1 MNANLIFRWIAAALS
16 AAVLI
21 SCETSQNSSVALYKS
36 DNAAM
41 DQANSHN
48 PDYWIN
54 RGLNPTGSQMQ

>member
-1 MNANLIFRWIAAALS
+1 MNAKLFFRWIAAALS

-36 DNAAM
+36 DNGAVE
-41 DQANSHN
+41 QANSHD

-54 RGLNPTGSQMQ
+54 QGLNPTGSQMQ